1 MVIMKHKFGKN
12 VLYLSA
18 WLVCSILLLTNILMV
33 REAVL
38 DVMTAVQGQQIEQAP
53 SGEKA
58 EARIQAG
65 RVKGL
70 VDRGVIIAGGLAT
83 AMLAVYLE
91 YYFRIGF
98 EKDILLQRILK
109 VVGIQAAILLI
120 GFIIINVV

>member
-1 MVIMKHKFGKN
+1 MAKMKYKFGKN

-18 WLVCSILLLTNILMV
+18 WLICSVLLLTNVMMV

-38 DVMTAVQGQQIEQAP
+38 DVMTAVQAKQIENAP
-53 SGEKA
+53 SGEKTV
-58 EARIQAG
+58 ARFQAG

-70 VDRGVIIAGGLAT
+70 VDRSVIIIGSIAT
-83 AMLAVYLE
+83 VMLMVYFE
-91 YYFRIGF
+91 YYFRRGF
-98 EKDILLQRILK
+98 EKDILAQRILR

>member
-1 MVIMKHKFGKN
+1 MAKMKYKFGKN

-18 WLVCSILLLTNILMV
+18 WLICSVLLLTNVMMV

-38 DVMTAVQGQQIEQAP
+38 DVMTAVQAKQIENAP
-53 SGEKA
+53 SGEKTV
-58 EARIQAG
+58 ARFQAG

-70 VDRGVIIAGGLAT
+70 VDRSVIIIGSIAT
-83 AMLAVYLE
+83 VMLVVYFE
-91 YYFRIGF
+91 YYFRRGF
-98 EKDILLQRILK
+98 EKDILAQRILR